1 MKINPV
7 AIQSYQQV
15 DRRDSQAAENAQ
27 RKQGEAVKPEVTI
40 EPKEQLSSKLAV
52 KGPAGTYADYL
63 NKEEQKAMELLF
75 ARFQETGRLGQ
86 NAQNE
91 KALGRVIDVKV

>member
-15 DRRDSQAAENAQ
+15 DRRNSQASDAAQ
-27 RKQGEAVKPEVTI
+27 QKQGEAVKPDVTI
-40 EPKEQLSSKLAV
+40 EPKETLSSKLAV
-52 KGPAGTYADYL
+52 KGPVGSYADYL
-63 NKEEQKAMELLF
+63 SEEEQKAMELLF
-75 ARFQETGRLGQ
+75 ARFQETGRLGTSGQ
-86 NAQNE
+86 SE